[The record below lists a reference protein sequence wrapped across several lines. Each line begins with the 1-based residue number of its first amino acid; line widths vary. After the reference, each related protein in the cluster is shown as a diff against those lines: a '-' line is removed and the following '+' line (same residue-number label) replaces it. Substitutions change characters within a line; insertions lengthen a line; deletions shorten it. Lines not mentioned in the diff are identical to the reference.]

1 MTEKLP
7 IVTYM
12 FRGISQETFRR
23 EFGFGYLVERN
34 GQHWCV
40 RKEED
45 AESPTFSTDAF
56 QIDLSQLQE
65 QTNRG
70 FDRKLYYYLRE
81 VELGRQENP
90 TPPPRSFGG
99 QQQVY

>member
-7 IVTYM
+7 IVMYM
-12 FRGISQETFRR
+12 FRGLSRETGGR
-23 EFGFGYLVERN
+23 EMGFGYFMERD
-34 GQHWCV
+34 GQHWCIPN
-40 RKEED
+40 ED
-45 AESPTFSTDAF
+45 DAGLQVFPSGAF
-56 QIDLSQLQE
+56 QIDLSQLRE

-70 FDRKLYYYLRE
+70 FDRKLYHYLRE
-81 VELGRQENP
+81 VEIGPPENQ